1 MSKIS
6 LDKDLTP
13 GEKVEFDLELTIFG
27 ETLSRQISF
36 LVTNAP
42 PLANKQS
49 DKLKL
54 TVENKDE
61 YSTGNNKSYGFNK
74 FKKFTTNISPTRY
87 KFLVILNSDKIP
99 GDLSPEDDVLI
110 TCAEAGFTNVPA
122 VVLPSENKRKNY
134 LYLSISTANQP
145 SKTSDTSTV
154 GTVTEVKK
162 RIKKRKITV
171 NAICF
176 RNTLVSKSVPLKKG
190 SVEDIIV
197 FAYKQFEGENKASIK
212 YKLMGDDSEINLK
225 TPPVRSKVA
234 EDRGKY
240 TKTKMFKLNDENGSK
255 ILCFVAIARYTY
267 DGDNWKG
274 EWLQTNEENNVIWG
288 RAG

>member
-6 LDKDLTP
+6 IDKNLTP
-13 GEKVEFDLELTIFG
+13 GKKVSFELELTIFG
-27 ETLSRQISF
+27 ETLSRNID
-36 LVTNAP
+36 LYVPDAP

-74 FKKFTTNISPTRY
+74 FKKFTPNISSTRY

-122 VVLPSENKRKNY
+122 VVLPSDSKRKNY

-154 GTVTEVKK
+154 GTVTEEKK

-176 RNTLVSKSVPLKKG
+176 NGTLVSKSTPLRKG

-197 FAYKQFEGENKASIK
+197 FAYKQFDGENKSSIK
-212 YKLMGDDSEINLK
+212 YKLMEDDSEISLK
-225 TPPVRSKVA
+225 TPPIRSKVIN
-234 EDRGKY
+234 DRGRY
-240 TKTKMFKLNDENGSK
+240 TKTKMFQLNDEKGNK
-255 ILCFVAIARYTY
+255 VLCFVAIARYTY
-267 DGDNWKG
+267 NGENWKG

-288 RAG
+288 RVG